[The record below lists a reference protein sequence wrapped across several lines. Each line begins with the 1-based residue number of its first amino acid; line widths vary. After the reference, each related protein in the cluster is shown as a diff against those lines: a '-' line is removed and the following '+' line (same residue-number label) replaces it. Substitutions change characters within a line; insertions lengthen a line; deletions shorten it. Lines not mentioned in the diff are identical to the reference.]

1 MKITYQVLKLNNKNN
16 YRRILGDIRKIPGI
30 ENVSLNKERNIIHIE
45 YNNIDDLKER
55 LLKCFNYYEKQ
66 VDLEEVVQTEVYR
79 KVLRLKGLDCGH
91 CASRIESLAQKT
103 FEHEKIVVDFSTER
117 FILETKD
124 QNLFNN
130 AIKEVSQIARRID
143 PNIEVMDIA
152 TSHRTSNIEEKP
164 LDKVQ
169 LSLFIIGLLTTFV
182 FIGYK
187 SIAQKSMLWLFEHAS
202 LNLVDQIVLIISF
215 VLVGYKVIL
224 DFCKNIVRRHEMDE
238 KFLMTIATVGAIA
251 TGHNIEAVA
260 VMAFYQIGQYLQE
273 MAVNHSRKSI
283 SELLSFDVANARLK
297 VDDEE
302 MEIEVESVLPG
313 DILIVKTGEMIPVDG
328 VIKNGKTYL
337 DLKAL
342 TGEADYQN
350 AKPGDKVRS
359 GAINMG
365 SVIEVE
371 AKKLYKESTM
381 SQILDMVENA
391 SATKAKSENFITKF
405 AKIYT
410 PVIVGIALVV
420 ITAWPFVAKIFG
432 STLSYHDLFL
442 GNADMQGSIY
452 HGMVFLVI
460 SCPCALVISIP
471 LAFFGG
477 IGLASKRGILVKG
490 SNYLEALN
498 NVENVIFDKTG
509 TLTKGEFGV
518 KEIVSLNEETYSKE
532 EIHKLLAYVEYHSTH
547 PIGLSITDSYG
558 RDQIFT
564 EIIEDFVQ
572 VPGRG
577 VRAEINGSRYIVCN
591 YRQLEENKIVFEQ
604 VINDDLVIYLVKEKQ
619 VIGYAVIGDSIRE
632 DVPETLLKLRK
643 LGAKKIVMLTGDNAQ
658 TSSKVGKTLKLEEVH
673 AELLPNEKVEHL
685 QLIKSES
692 TNKKSSTIYVG
703 DGINDAPVIS
713 AADVGIAM
721 GATGSEGSIAIA
733 DVVVM
738 GENLEK
744 VSDAVTIARATRRI
758 VVQNI
763 ILALGIKLI
772 VFVLNFLNIPSMIW
786 FAIFSDVGVS
796 LLAIINSLRIT
807 GIFNKEYKM
816 TDKEE
821 TKNE

>member
-1 MKITYQVLKLNNKNN
+1 MKITYQVLKLKNKNN
-16 YRRILGDIRKIPGI
+16 YRRILGDVRKIPGV
-30 ENVSLNKERNIIHIE
+30 ENVSLNKERHIIHIE

-55 LLKCFNYYEKQ
+55 VLNCFNYYEKQ
-66 VDLEEVVQTEVYR
+66 VDLEEVIQTEVYR
-79 KVLRLKGLDCGH
+79 KVLKLKGLDCGH

-103 FEHEKIVVDFSTER
+103 FDHEKIVVDFSTER

-130 AIKEVSQIARRID
+130 AIREVSQIARRID
-143 PNIEVMDIA
+143 PNIEVMDLQSSQRA
-152 TSHRTSNIEEKP
+152 QSIETKAF
-164 LDKVQ
+164 DKKQ
-169 LSLFIIGLLTTFV
+169 LIFFIIGLVITFG
-182 FIGYK
+182 FIIYK
-187 SIAQKSMLWLFEHAS
+187 SIMLKNVLWLFEDIK
-202 LNLVDQIVLIISF
+202 LELLDQIILTIAFLI
-215 VLVGYKVIL
+215 VGFKVII
-224 DFCKNIVRRHEMDE
+224 DFFKNIIRRHEMDE
-238 KFLMTIATVGAIA
+238 KFLMTVATVGAIA
-251 TGHNIEAVA
+251 TGHNIEAIA
-260 VMAFYQIGQYLQE
+260 VMAFYQIGEYLQE
-273 MAVNHSRKSI
+273 IAVNHSRKSI
-283 SELLSFDVANARLK
+283 SELLSFEVAAARLK

-328 VIKNGKTYL
+328 VIRNGKTYL

-420 ITAWPFVAKIFG
+420 IILWPIIARLSG
-432 STLSYHDLFL
+432 STSTFYELFF
-442 GNADMQGSIY
+442 GRGDMQGSIY

-477 IGLASKRGILVKG
+477 IGLSSKRGILVKG

-509 TLTKGEFGV
+509 TLTKGEFSV
-518 KEIVSLNEETYSKE
+518 KEKVSLYPEQYTGE
-532 EIHKLLAYVEYHSTH
+532 EIHKILAYVEYHSTH
-547 PIGLSITDSYG
+547 PIGVSITDSYG
-558 RDQIFT
+558 RDEIFT

-572 VPGRG
+572 MPGRG
-577 VRAEINGSRYIVCN
+577 VRAEINGNRYIACN
-591 YRQLEENKIVFEQ
+591 FKQLSENKITFEQ
-604 VINDDLVIYLVKEKQ
+604 VVSDDLVIYLVKEKQ

-632 DVPETLLKLRK
+632 EVPETLVKLRK
-643 LGAKKIVMLTGDNAQ
+643 LGVKKIVMLTGDNAQ
-658 TSSKVGKTLKLEEVH
+658 TSSKVRKILKLEEVH
-673 AELLPNEKVEHL
+673 SELLPNEKVEHL
-685 QLIKSES
+685 QKIKNES
-692 TNKKSSTIYVG
+692 TNKNATTIYVG

-733 DVVVM
+733 DVVIM
-738 GENLEK
+738 GDNIEK
-744 VSDAVTIARATRRI
+744 VSDVVTIAHATRRI
-758 VVQNI
+758 VKQNI

-772 VFVLNFLNIPSMIW
+772 VFVLNFINIPSMIW

-807 GIFNKEYKM
+807 GIFKKEYKE
-816 TDKEE
+816 TNKEE
-821 TKNE
+821 PKNE